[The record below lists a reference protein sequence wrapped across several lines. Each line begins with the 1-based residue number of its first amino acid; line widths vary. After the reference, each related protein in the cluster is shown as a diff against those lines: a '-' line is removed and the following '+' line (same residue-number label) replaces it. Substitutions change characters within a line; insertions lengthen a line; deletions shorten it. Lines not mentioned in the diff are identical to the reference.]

1 LFKKIFIANRGE
13 IACRVIR
20 ACREMGI
27 RSVAACSDAD
37 ARALHTRMADEAA
50 HVGASA
56 PRESY
61 LNSERV
67 IAAAL
72 QTGCQ
77 AIHPGYG
84 FLSENASFAQAVAEA
99 GLVFIGPPASAI
111 RKMGSKTAA
120 RELMQNAGVP
130 VVPGVNLDDGSW
142 MTDGATISSI
152 VHRLSSTG
160 ISFPVLIKAAAG
172 GGGRGMRVAHNAD
185 ELAEAIASA
194 KREAQAAF
202 GDDRVYVEQYI
213 LNPRHIEIQIL
224 ADAHGDVLHLFEREC
239 SIQRRHQKV
248 IEESP
253 SPFLT
258 PDLRQKMTAAAVAAA
273 RAAGYVNAG
282 TVEFI
287 VAPGGAFYFLEMN
300 TRLQVEH
307 PVTEMVTGVDLVQ
320 AQIRIAAGERLSQMS
335 AFAHSICQ
343 NGHAI
348 ECRITAEDA
357 ANGFLPALG
366 RITRMSEP
374 APAPGTRVDTGYAVG
389 DEVTMFYDSLLAK
402 LIVHAPTRPQAIGQM
417 RRALGEYR
425 IEGMTTNLDFLRD
438 VLAHDAFAK
447 GQTTTGFIAE
457 HFANWQPGA
466 LADEAASAPGAEA
479 ISQNPWRQKNRFRLG
494 VADGSWAVAAPRQPA
509 RPANSRAAQVAHHTT
524 GPVAAPMP
532 GLVRQVN
539 ASAGDAVTRGQTLAV
554 MEAMKMEVR
563 ITAPGDGMVKAVL
576 CAAGAVVEKGRVLF
590 EIE

>member
-1 LFKKIFIANRGE
+1 M
-13 IACRVIR
+13 IR

-27 RSVAACSDAD
+27 RSVAAYSDAD

-72 QTGCQ
+72 QTSCQ

-142 MTDGATISSI
+142 MTDGAIISSI

-172 GGGRGMRVAHNAD
+172 GGGRGMRVANNAD
-185 ELAEAIASA
+185 ELTEAIASA

-202 GDDRVYVEQYI
+202 GDDRVYVEQYV

-224 ADAHGDVLHLFEREC
+224 ADAHGDVRHLFEREC

-287 VAPGGAFYFLEMN
+287 VSPEGAFYFLEMN

-307 PVTEMVTGVDLVQ
+307 PVTEMVTGVDLAQ
-320 AQIRIAAGERLSQMS
+320 AQIRIAAGEKLS
-335 AFAHSICQ
+335 
-343 NGHAI
+343 
-348 ECRITAEDA
+348 RI
-357 ANGFLPALG
+357 LPRA
-366 RITRMSEP
+366 
-374 APAPGTRVDTGYAVG
+374 
-389 DEVTMFYDSLLAK
+389 
-402 LIVHAPTRPQAIGQM
+402 TRP
-417 RRALGEYR
+417 
-425 IEGMTTNLDFLRD
+425 RD
-438 VLAHDAFAK
+438 
-447 GQTTTGFIAE
+447 
-457 HFANWQPGA
+457 
-466 LADEAASAPGAEA
+466 
-479 ISQNPWRQKNRFRLG
+479 
-494 VADGSWAVAAPRQPA
+494 
-509 RPANSRAAQVAHHTT
+509 
-524 GPVAAPMP
+524 
-532 GLVRQVN
+532 
-539 ASAGDAVTRGQTLAV
+539 
-554 MEAMKMEVR
+554 
-563 ITAPGDGMVKAVL
+563 
-576 CAAGAVVEKGRVLF
+576 
-590 EIE
+590 

>member
-1 LFKKIFIANRGE
+1 VFNKIFIANRGE

-27 RSVAACSDAD
+27 RSVAAYSDAD

-61 LNSERV
+61 LNIQRV
-67 IAAAL
+67 IGAAK

-84 FLSENASFAQAVAEA
+84 FLSENAHFAQAVAEA

-111 RKMGSKTAA
+111 RAMGSKTAA
-120 RELMQNAGVP
+120 REMMQNAGVP
-130 VVPGVNLDDGSW
+130 VVPGINLDDG
-142 MTDGATISSI
+142 
-152 VHRLSSTG
+152 VHRLSSLEY
-160 ISFPVLIKAAAG
+160 PLLVKAAAG
-172 GGGRGMRVAHNAD
+172 GGGRGMRVANNAN

-202 GDDRVYVEQYI
+202 GDDRVYVEQYV

-287 VAPGGAFYFLEMN
+287 VAPDGAFYFLEMN

-320 AQIRIAAGERLSQMS
+320 AQIRIAAGETLNQIFPQKVGS
-335 AFAHSICQ
+335 ASRGWPLTQ
-343 NGHAI
+343 RGHAI

-366 RITRMSEP
+366 RIMRMSEP
-374 APAPGTRVDTGYAVG
+374 APAPGVRVDSGYAVG

-402 LIVHAPTRPQAIGQM
+402 LIIHAPTRPQAISQM
-417 RRALGEYR
+417 RRALAEYKM
-425 IEGMTTNLDFLRD
+425 EGVTTNIEFLRD

-457 HFANWQPGA
+457 YFANWQPGG
-466 LADEAASAPGAEA
+466 LADEAASAPDAEA
-479 ISQNPWRQKNRFRLG
+479 ICQNPWRQKNRFRLG

-509 RPANSRAAQVAHHTT
+509 RAAKNRAAPVAHHTT
-524 GPVAAPMP
+524 GPVTAPMP

-563 ITAPGDGMVKAVL
+563 ITAPGDGVVKFVL
-576 CAAGAVVEKGRVLF
+576 CEAGAVVEKGRVLF